1 MNGLNLE
8 QEAALVYAWMH
19 QDADE
24 RDFTDLGISEAFVAL
39 KNQGMIEMQTD
50 FGYTLVMFRSM
61 LPAGSEHYDEARKAR
76 RRFEHVSDEADCL
89 MMRLAAQDANKRN
102 SEDGPIFVSTDFD
115 KDTYYEE
122 LFQHGLLDVQWGA
135 DDYLCMA
142 TVTDRGRTYAN
153 GWFQE
158 QMDKNNQNIN
168 FAPVINNNISATAN
182 AEADIRDVTIGATVG
197 AILDLDIEQNLKVD
211 VQDAVKQLEKAMK
224 EKNNTK
230 FAEKL
235 EKVASLAKSSAEI
248 ATIVLPFVQTAI
260 KTLLG

>member
-1 MNGLNLE
+1 MNGLNVK
-8 QEAALVYAWMH
+8 QEAALAYAWMH

-39 KNQGMIEMQTD
+39 KNQDMIEMQTD
-50 FGYTLVMFRSM
+50 WSHTLVIFQSL
-61 LPAGSEHYDEARKAR
+61 LPAGREHYDEARKAR
-76 RRFEHVSDEADCL
+76 RWFEPVGDEADCL
-89 MMRLAAQDANKRN
+89 MMRLAAQDASKRK
-102 SEDGPIFVSTDFD
+102 SEDKPIFVSADFD
-115 KDTYYEE
+115 KAKYYAEPSR
-122 LFQHGLLDVQWGA
+122 HGLLDVKWA
-135 DDYLCMA
+135 DDSPRIV
-142 TVTDRGRTYAN
+142 TVTDEGRIYAN

-168 FAPVINNNISATAN
+168 FAPIINNNVSTTAN
-182 AEADIRDVTIGATVG
+182 AEAEIKDVSIGATVG
-197 AILDLDIEQNLKVD
+197 AILDLDIEQNLKED

-224 EKNNTK
+224 EKNKTK

-248 ATIVLPFVQTAI
+248 ATIVLPFAQTAI

>member
-24 RDFTDLGISEAFVAL
+24 RDFIDLGISEAFVAL

-50 FGYTLVMFRSM
+50 WGHTLVMSRSM
-61 LPAGSEHYDEARKAR
+61 LPAGNEHYDKARKAR
-76 RRFEHVSDEADCL
+76 RRFEPISDEADCL
-89 MMRLAAQDANKRN
+89 MMRLAAQDANKRK
-102 SEDGPIFVSTDFD
+102 SEGGSIFVSTDFD

-122 LFQHGLLDVQWGA
+122 LSQHGLLDVQWGA

-142 TVTDRGRTYAN
+142 TVTDKGRTYAN

-182 AEADIRDVTIGATVG
+182 AEAKIRDVTIGATVG
-197 AILDLDIEQNLKVD
+197 AILDLDIEQNLKED

-224 EKNNTK
+224 EKNKTK

>member
-1 MNGLNLE
+1 MNGLNVE

-24 RDFTDLGISEAFVAL
+24 RDFTDLGISEAFVSL
-39 KNQGMIEMQTD
+39 KEQGMIEMQTD
-50 FGYTLVMFRSM
+50 WGHTLVMFQSL

-76 RRFEHVSDEADCL
+76 RWFEPISDEADCL
-89 MMRLAAQDANKRN
+89 MMRLAAQDANKRK
-102 SEDGPIFVSTDFD
+102 SEDRPIFVSTDLA
-115 KDTYYEE
+115 KDE
-122 LFQHGLLDVQWGA
+122 LYAELSQHGLLDIKWA
-135 DDYLCMA
+135 DNSPYLVA
-142 TVTDRGRTYAN
+142 VTDNGRTYAN

-158 QMDKNNQNIN
+158 QMDKSSQNIN
-168 FAPVINNNISATAN
+168 FAPVINNNVSATAN
-182 AEADIRDVTIGATVG
+182 AEAEIRDVTIGATVG
-197 AILDLDIEQNLKVD
+197 AILDLDIEQNLKED
-211 VQDAVKQLEKAMK
+211 VQEALQQLEKAMK
-224 EKNNTK
+224 EKNKTK